1 MKDFK
6 IESPMSAGEFL
17 KEAYLKPL
25 AMTNSELAGKLSVT
39 PATVSRLVN
48 GKSDLTCEMAV
59 RLSKVFKRTAEAW
72 MNIQVLHGIHKAKA
86 KLNENQA
93 G

>member
-6 IESPMSAGEFL
+6 IANPMSVGEFL

-25 AMTNSELAGKLSVT
+25 AISNTELATRLGVT

-48 GKSDLTCEMAV
+48 GKSELTCEMAV

-72 MNIQVLHGIHKAKA
+72 MNIQISHGVYKAKV
-86 KLNENQA
+86 KLSENQA
-93 G
+93 D